1 MDGYLADHEGREHI
15 YNIVR
20 TRLKASGHQGEP
32 DEATLMSYV
41 PAYFA
46 GGHDVIIGRR
56 HYVDGAEN
64 DSQLAGSGTL
74 TPEEHFGFITFT
86 IDALADLLDQ
96 NRYAPY
102 VVVFQ
107 NWLAPAGASFNHLHK
122 QLVAIDERGVQ
133 AELEISKLR
142 QNVNMYNEWGANY
155 ASYHN
160 LVIAENEH
168 AIVLVGIGH
177 RYPTVSV
184 YSKSPTCEPW
194 KQTPD
199 EVRGMSNLLHAVH
212 AATGPEVSTNEEWHY
227 KPVDLDLPMPWR
239 INIKWRI
246 STLAGFEGGTKIYV
260 NTLSPF
266 DIRDR
271 VVTNMYRLREEGA
284 IDPGIRIATECAP
297 ARNAL
302 RYNPAVG

>member
-1 MDGYLADHEGREHI
+1 
-15 YNIVR
+15 
-20 TRLKASGHQGEP
+20 
-32 DEATLMSYV
+32 
-41 PAYFA
+41 
-46 GGHDVIIGRR
+46 
-56 HYVDGAEN
+56 
-64 DSQLAGSGTL
+64 
-74 TPEEHFGFITFT
+74 
-86 IDALADLLDQ
+86 
-96 NRYAPY
+96 
-102 VVVFQ
+102 
-107 NWLAPAGASFNHLHK
+107 
-122 QLVAIDERGVQ
+122 
-133 AELEISKLR
+133 
-142 QNVNMYNEWGANY
+142 MYNEWGANY

-302 RYNPAVG
+302 RYNPEVG